1 VPVPFKPYWAL
12 KRDGGPTNFSQN
24 NPMQS
29 RLRYFLMPGYRAI
42 DDRVCALESAF
53 CQADR
58 TWVVDYPTKGALR
71 GRFER
76 PRGSAREPDPSRN

>member
-1 VPVPFKPYWAL
+1 
-12 KRDGGPTNFSQN
+12 
-24 NPMQS
+24 
-29 RLRYFLMPGYRAI
+29 MPGYRAI